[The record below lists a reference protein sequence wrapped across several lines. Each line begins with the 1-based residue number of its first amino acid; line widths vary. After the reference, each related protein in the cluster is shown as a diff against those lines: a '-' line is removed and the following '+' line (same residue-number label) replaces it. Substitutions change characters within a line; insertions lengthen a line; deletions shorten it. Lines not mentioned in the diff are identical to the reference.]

1 MVSSPDTLFPILP
14 VVLQVYISQ
23 KKKPWKLG
31 WNGIFFENGSHWANK
46 DWNVIIEI
54 EKIADLAKQSIRL
67 IFTVKIKKSYVGITI
82 RSAVLTDG

>member
-23 KKKPWKLG
+23 KKKPWKLS
-31 WNGIFFENGSHWANK
+31 WNGIFFENGSHWAKK
-46 DWNVIIEI
+46 DWNVINEI

-67 IFTVKIKKSYVGITI
+67 IFKVKIKKSYVGITI